1 MRMKD
6 RFRFVR
12 QNMGKN
18 KSRIAL
24 TVLAT
29 SMGCTFLIMIASVA
43 FGLQKSIVDDMLHG
57 RTVTQIEINARAVN
71 ADRSNPR
78 PVAASDIEALHQSK
92 HIKAVTAAYAAQ
104 GKWELEGGYTSEG
117 MIAVSN
123 MAEEIKSE
131 LPLSEGRLPQAA
143 DEAVV
148 GYHFAQSLINE
159 DGQAYNGTLIG
170 TTLTTAFTVF
180 PPESGDNVQER
191 TEVRQ
196 ITIVGIRAKPTKEIT
211 QDYSYLVDQ
220 ALFESSGFLADQDPA
235 AVTVFVKSAN
245 KVNSVAKALRAEG
258 FLIYSVADELKEIDI
273 VFLIMKIGLIFVGTI
288 AVIIASIGIYNTMT
302 MAVTERAPDIGI
314 MKAIGAHPRTIR
326 SVFLLESFGIGIVGA
341 VIGTAAAYVLSMLV
355 NAIVPPIV
363 HASLDSSLPDG
374 FVFSYI
380 PWTLTVLSVVISA
393 GVAILSGL
401 RPAARATGID
411 VLRAL
416 RRDL

>member
-1 MRMKD
+1 MKMKD

-29 SMGCTFLIMIASVA
+29 AMGCTFLIMIASVA
-43 FGLQKSIVDDMLHG
+43 FGLQKSIVEEALHG
-57 RTVTQIEINARAVN
+57 RKVTQIEISARAVD
-71 ADRSNPR
+71 ADRNKHR
-78 PVAASDIEALHQSK
+78 QVNASDIEALHQPK
-92 HIKAVTAAYAAQ
+92 HVKAVTVAYIAEGQ
-104 GKWELEGGYTSEG
+104 WELEGGYSSQG
-117 MIAVSN
+117 PISMAD
-123 MAEEIKSE
+123 MAEEIKTD

-148 GYHFAQSLINE
+148 GYHFTQDLRDK
-159 DGQAYNGTLIG
+159 DGQSYAGSLVG
-170 TTLTTAFTVF
+170 ATLTTTFTVYTM
-180 PPESGDNVQER
+180 ESGDKIQPR
-191 TEVRQ
+191 TEVRP
-196 ITIVGIRAKPTKEIT
+196 IKIVGILAKPAKEIVHDNSFRT
-211 QDYSYLVDQ
+211 DQ
-220 ALFESSGFLADQDPA
+220 ALFESSGFLADQSPA
-235 AVTVFVKSAN
+235 EVAVFVTSAN
-245 KVNSVAKALRAEG
+245 KVSGVAKALRAER
-258 FLIYSVADELKEIDI
+258 FLVYSVADELKQIDV
-273 VFLIMKIGLIFVGTI
+273 VFLIMKIGLVFVGTI
-288 AVIIASIGIYNTMT
+288 AVLIASIGIYNTMT

-326 SVFLLESFGIGIVGA
+326 SVFLLESFGIGIIGA
-341 VIGTAAAYVLSMLV
+341 IIGTAVAYVLSMIINV
-355 NAIVPPIV
+355 IVPPIV
-363 HASLDSSLPDG
+363 HASLDSKVPEG

-380 PWTLTVLSVVISA
+380 PWSLTALSVFISA